1 MKSNNKPFFYCTKY
15 FFLLFYFFF
24 FVAFSIKCFLYFN
37 LNHQD
42 DFEANKNK
50 ARADEAMD
58 VSQKKE
64 KKKKTKC
71 HNTFHSR
78 VFAGPFVSLYL
89 FQDLRFQ
96 R

>member
-1 MKSNNKPFFYCTKY
+1 MFFSFFKKSLRSASLKY
-15 FFLLFYFFF
+15 
-24 FVAFSIKCFLYFN
+24 IN
-37 LNHQD
+37 LNHQ

-50 ARADEAMD
+50 AGADEALD

-64 KKKKTKC
+64 REKKTKC

-89 FQDLRFQ
+89 LQDLRFQ